1 MRIATHTAT
10 EALNRAVV
18 NNKNDLHLQ
27 QLRVATGQRY
37 QLRSEQPADAAD
49 ATRLQQA
56 AATTE
61 QWTRNIATTQTWERA
76 TEARLSSITNLV
88 HRTREI
94 AVSSSDVAESD
105 TARQALAD
113 ELNGILEDL
122 VGHANAKHNGVA
134 LFGGADSAPPVS
146 ATRSA
151 DGEITAVTHSPN
163 SAAPRSVQIDS
174 ETVMRHGAT
183 ATGPNGVFAD
193 SATGRDLLQNVIDM
207 RDSLRSGT
215 AIGDTS
221 LDELSGSVDAV
232 TGALAQTGL
241 RQNRLQSVEQHHQAT
256 EVNRQ
261 NRLSDLRD
269 TDMAEAIGR
278 LSELQASLEASMR
291 MAASVGQ
298 LSLSKFI

>member
-27 QLRVATGQRY
+27 QVRVATGQRY

-61 QWTRNIATTQTWERA
+61 QWTRNIAATQTWERA

-122 VGHANAKHNGVA
+122 VGHANAKHNGTA
-134 LFGGADSAPPVS
+134 LFGGTDSAPPVTV
-146 ATRSA
+146 TRDT

-163 SAAPRSVQIDS
+163 SAAARSVQIDS
-174 ETVMRHGAT
+174 GTVMRHGAT

-291 MAASVGQ
+291 MAASGGQ